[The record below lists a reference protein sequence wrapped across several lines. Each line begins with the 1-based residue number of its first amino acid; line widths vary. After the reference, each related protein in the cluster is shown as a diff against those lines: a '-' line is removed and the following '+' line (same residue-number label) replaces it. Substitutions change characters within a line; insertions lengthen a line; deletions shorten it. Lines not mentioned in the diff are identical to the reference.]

1 MSGDDTKDS
10 TPGEF
15 ASFLEDISEEI
26 EKRVQP
32 LAAARKD
39 AEPSPVPHDRVIRDY
54 PGVAWRMIEEIR

>member
-1 MSGDDTKDS
+1 MSGDDTKDA

-32 LAAARKD
+32 LAAALRGS
-39 AEPSPVPHDRVIRDY
+39 EPTPVPNDRVIRDY